1 MTDYIYIIL
10 AAMGIVVGFIFGYMF
25 ATYHANRVFKI
36 EKKMHETEMRH
47 EIERHSEQVAKNGLI
62 FEVEKREL
70 TQRHTKILDEISQVT
85 GIDVVELPSF
95 GTINLNHSKTVREAM
110 KALYEEDESDGVYD

>member
-1 MTDYIYIIL
+1 MTDYIYITL
-10 AAMGIVVGFIFGYMF
+10 AVMGIVVGFIFGYMF
-25 ATYHANRVFKI
+25 ATQHDNRIFKI
-36 EKKMHETEMRH
+36 EKKMHEAEMLH
-47 EIERHSEQVAKNGLI
+47 EIERHAEQVAKNGLI

-85 GIDVVELPSF
+85 GIDTVVLPTF
-95 GTINLNHSKTVREAM
+95 GTINLNHSKSVREAM

>member
-10 AAMGIVVGFIFGYMF
+10 AVMFLVVGFIFGYIVARYYDDRIF
-25 ATYHANRVFKI
+25 RI
-36 EKKMHETEMRH
+36 EKKIHETEMRR
-47 EIERHSEQVAKNGLI
+47 ELERHAEQMAKNGLM

-70 TQRHTKILDEISQVT
+70 TQRHTKLLDEIAQAT
-85 GIDVVELPSF
+85 GIDVINLPSF
-95 GTINLNHSKTVREAM
+95 GTVHLNHSKTVREAM

>member
-25 ATYHANRVFKI
+25 ATYHDNRVFKI
-36 EKKMHETEMRH
+36 EKKIHETEMRH
-47 EIERHSEQVAKNGLI
+47 EIERHAEQVAKNGLI

-70 TQRHTKILDEISQVT
+70 TQRHTKILDEIAQVT
-85 GIDVVELPSF
+85 GIDTVALPTF